1 MATEGHM
8 QTPERFFLLA
18 AACLLAVPAAGQAPQ
33 TPPST
38 PAPQAESP
46 KPQIS
51 PEMRGD
57 IYMAR
62 RMYREAIDAYR
73 AIQPPTAVIYNK
85 IGIAYHQ
92 LGDLKSAKKMYERAI
107 KLNKQYAEAINNL
120 GTIHY
125 ARKSY
130 RRAISTYKKALK
142 FNPESASIYSNLGT
156 AYFARKDYR
165 RAAECYEKAVALDP
179 DVFERRGTAGTL
191 LQERS
196 VEERARFHYHLAKV
210 YAKYGRNDLAL
221 FYMRKS
227 IEEGFKEKRRY
238 LEEDEFAELRK
249 LPEFEEIMK
258 IEPRVL

>member
-1 MATEGHM
+1 M
-8 QTPERFFLLA
+8 QPLDRLLFLA
-18 AACLLAVPAAGQAPQ
+18 AACLLAFPANGQAPQ
-33 TPPST
+33 TLPSA
-38 PAPQAESP
+38 PAPRPESP

-179 DVFERRGTAGTL
+179 DVFERRGTFGTL

-196 VEERARFHYHLAKV
+196 VEERARFHYHLARV
-210 YAKYGRNDLAL
+210 YAKNGRNDLAL

-238 LEEDEFAELRK
+238 LEEDDFAELRK

>member
-1 MATEGHM
+1 M

-33 TPPST
+33 TLPST

-73 AIQPPTAVIYNK
+73 SIQPPTPVIYNK
-85 IGIAYHQ
+85 IGIAYQQ
-92 LGDLKSAKKMYERAI
+92 LGDLNSAKKMYERAL
-107 KLNKQYAEAINNL
+107 KLNKNYPEALNNI
-120 GTIHY
+120 GTIYY
-125 ARKSY
+125 ARKSF
-130 RRAISTYKKALK
+130 RRAISRYRKALQL
-142 FNPESASIYSNLGT
+142 NPESASIYSNLGT

-196 VEERARFHYHLAKV
+196 VEERARFHYHLARV
-210 YAKYGRNDLAL
+210 YAKNGRNDLAL
-221 FYMRKS
+221 FYIRKS
-227 IEEGFKEKRRY
+227 LEEGFKEKQRY
-238 LEEDEFAELRK
+238 LEESEFAELRK

>member
-1 MATEGHM
+1 M
-8 QTPERFFLLA
+8 QTLDRLLFLA
-18 AACLLAVPAAGQAPQ
+18 AACLLAVSAAGQAPQ

-38 PAPQAESP
+38 PATQAESP
-46 KPQIS
+46 KPELG

-62 RMYREAIDAYR
+62 RMYREAIDVYR
-73 AIQPPTAVIYNK
+73 SIQPPTAVILNK
-85 IGIAYHQ
+85 IGIAYQQ
-92 LGDLKSAKKMYERAI
+92 LGDLNSAKKMYERAI
-107 KLNKQYAEAINNL
+107 KLNKQYPEAINNL

-130 RRAISTYKKALK
+130 RRAISQYRKALGL
-142 FNPESASIYSNLGT
+142 NPDSASIYSNLGT

-165 RAAECYEKAVALDP
+165 RAAECYEKAISLDP

-210 YAKYGRNDLAL
+210 YAKNGRNDLAF

-227 IEEGFKEKRRY
+227 IEEGFKEKKRY

-249 LPEFEEIMK
+249 FPEFEEIMK